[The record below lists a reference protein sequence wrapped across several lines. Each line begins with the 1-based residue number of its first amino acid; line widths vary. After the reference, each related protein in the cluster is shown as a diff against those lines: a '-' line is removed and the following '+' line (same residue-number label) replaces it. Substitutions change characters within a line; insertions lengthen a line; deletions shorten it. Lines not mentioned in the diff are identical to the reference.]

1 MSDIGRKNTPEN
13 IIPFVLLLAIMLVVI
28 WVRNVSPAVL
38 MRYQL
43 DKVAHF
49 SVSFLLAM
57 LFYAVFE
64 QYWWGTF
71 RTAVFASGWALI
83 LGWVREIAEYLDFVA
98 NAEKL
103 SLHYGVEITHDLLAN
118 FCGVFAFLLAFWV
131 WRRYCAPLF
140 VRN

>member
-57 LFYAVFE
+57 LCYSVFV
-64 QYWWGTF
+64 QYQWGTF
-71 RTAVFASGWALI
+71 WTTALASAWTLV
-83 LGWVREIAEYLDFVA
+83 LGWMREAAEYLDFVA
-98 NAEKL
+98 NAEKFAP
-103 SLHYGVEITHDLLAN
+103 HYGVEITHDLLAN
-118 FCGVFAFLLAFWV
+118 FCGVFAFLLALWV